1 MLFQIVCG
9 RVSFAAD
16 VILDNVNF
24 EVKNK
29 NEKIAI
35 IGRNGAGKTTLLK
48 TITGEVS
55 LDKVDGVDSR
65 IVKPQQV
72 SIGYL
77 KQITFEDLS
86 LTLDDEIRKVFEKVL
101 LMKNRLSELTGLMQE
116 AGDEAGRL
124 QAEGKDPAGALER
137 SQKLAAEYTRLLDDF
152 TDIGGFYYEKEYD
165 TMLKSFGFVPED
177 KNKRL
182 SEFSGGQLTKL
193 AFIKLL
199 LSKPDILLLDEPT
212 NHLDIS
218 TIAWLEDYLKNY
230 SRAVV
235 IVSHDRMFL
244 DRIVNS
250 VYEITYGTVTRF
262 SGNYSDYVRQKK
274 ERYEKQLKDHIAQ
287 QKEIKR
293 LMEIVEK
300 YKNKPTKVAMTRSKL
315 KQIEHMELIARPA
328 DFDTKSFAA
337 DFTPNLETGKDVL
350 LVQDLSVGY
359 NGESLATVSFDLKK
373 GERLGIIGDN
383 GIGKSTLLKTLVGEL
398 EPVSGD
404 FRFGVNVQV
413 GYFDQRMAQYTS
425 NKTVLMD
432 YWDEYPSLT
441 KTQVR
446 NALGGFLFT
455 SDEVFKDVSALSGG
469 EKVRLSL
476 AKIFHRKP
484 NVLIL
489 DEPTNHMDM
498 IGKET
503 LEAMLKNFPGTVIF
517 VSHDR
522 FFVKQIATQILDMRL
537 GGVRLYPFGY
547 EDYEEKSRLE
557 AAAGSKGF
565 GNESKAGMARGGA
578 AAGSK
583 NDMAQ
588 GESLAGSKNYMS
600 CGRPAAAGNE
610 VDITCNFGSNSA
622 CANDAGSNAD
632 KYGNGNADMY
642 GGGNAVDITSKNAA
656 PVKKA
661 QLSYEESKELKR
673 REAKIRKLEEK
684 VTRLE
689 GELEELKEK
698 MNAPD
703 IASNYMK
710 LDELTRACGDKEE
723 ELLMAMEEWET
734 ASSEM

>member
-1 MLFQIVCG
+1 MLFQIVNG

-16 VILDNVNF
+16 VILDGVNF

-29 NEKIAI
+29 NEKIAV

-48 TITGEVS
+48 LITGEVE
-55 LDKVDGVDSR
+55 LTKLDGVDSAV
-65 IVKPQQV
+65 VKPSGV

-86 LTLDDEIRKVFEKVL
+86 LTLDEEIRKVFEKIL
-101 LMKNRLSELTGLMQE
+101 SMKSRIDELTVAMENCGEEISRGEQ
-116 AGDEAGRL
+116 AGSDVTEMIIKS
-124 QAEGKDPAGALER
+124 E
-137 SQKLAAEYTRLLDDF
+137 SLAKEYTTLLDDF
-152 TDIGGFYYEKEYD
+152 TDRGGFYYEKEYD
-165 TMLKSFGFVPED
+165 IMLKSFGFEMSD

-230 SRAVV
+230 KRAVV

-250 VYEITYGTVTRF
+250 VYEITYGTVTRYN
-262 SGNYSDYVRQKK
+262 GNYSDFVRQKK

-300 YKNKPTKVAMTRSKL
+300 FKNKPSKVAMTRSKL
-315 KQIEHMELIARPA
+315 KVIEHMELVSRPA
-328 DFDTKSFAA
+328 DYDTKSFAA
-337 DFTPNLETGKDVL
+337 EFTPNLETGKDVL
-350 LVQDLSVGY
+350 LLKDLEIGY
-359 NGESLATVSFDLKK
+359 NGKSLAKVNLDLKK

-383 GIGKSTLLKTLVGEL
+383 GIGKSTLLKTIVGEL
-398 EPVSGD
+398 APVNGD
-404 FRFGVNVQV
+404 FRFGVNVEV

-425 NKTVLMD
+425 EKTVLMD
-432 YWDEYPSLT
+432 YWDEYPTLT
-441 KTQVR
+441 ETEVR

-455 SDEVFKDVSALSGG
+455 SDEVFKNVSMLSGG
-469 EKVRLSL
+469 EKVRLCL

-503 LEAMLKNFPGTVIF
+503 LEAMLKSFPGTVIF

-522 FFVKQIATQILDMRL
+522 YFVKQVATSILDMRFDK
-537 GGVRLYPFGY
+537 VTLYPFGY
-547 EDYEEKSRLE
+547 DDYEEKIN
-557 AAAGSKGF
+557 ASKPA
-565 GNESKAGMARGGA
+565 NEDFSAKINTPVSPVPSKE
-578 AAGSK
+578 
-583 NDMAQ
+583 N
-588 GESLAGSKNYMS
+588 
-600 CGRPAAAGNE
+600 
-610 VDITCNFGSNSA
+610 ITDNS
-622 CANDAGSNAD
+622 
-632 KYGNGNADMY
+632 
-642 GGGNAVDITSKNAA
+642 T
-656 PVKKA
+656 VKKA

-673 REAKIRKLEEK
+673 KEARIKKLEEK
-684 VTRLE
+684 ITALE
-689 GELEELKEK
+689 DEIEALKEEMNRPEYASSYSKLEEFSKK
-698 MNAPD
+698 
-703 IASNYMK
+703 I
-710 LDELTRACGDKEE
+710 GDKEA
-723 ELLMAMEEWET
+723 ELFETMEEWEEQ
-734 ASSEM
+734 SS